1 MKEVVSEIQKHIK
14 GEVDIVDRRPG
25 DPAFLVADNTKAGAV
40 LGWKNEKMLA
50 DILAYLDFME
60 NPLGNLI
67 TGLIQ
72 SVNALYQ

>member
-1 MKEVVSEIQKHIK
+1 MKEVVSEIQKHIN

-40 LGWKNEKMLA
+40 LSWKNGKMLA